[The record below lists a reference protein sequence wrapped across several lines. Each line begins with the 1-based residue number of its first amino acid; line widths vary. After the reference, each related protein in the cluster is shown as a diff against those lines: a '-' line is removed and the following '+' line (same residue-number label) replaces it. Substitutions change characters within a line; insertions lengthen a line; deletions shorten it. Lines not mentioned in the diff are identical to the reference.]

1 MTPAMRTTFF
11 FSLVTFSWIFAS
23 LLWHRI
29 RLGRLA
35 EKVEQ
40 LRLKLAD

>member
-1 MTPAMRTTFF
+1 MTAPMRLTFF
-11 FSLVTFSWIFAS
+11 FSLITFSFVFVT

-29 RLGRLA
+29 RLGKLA

-40 LRLKLAD
+40 LRLKLSV